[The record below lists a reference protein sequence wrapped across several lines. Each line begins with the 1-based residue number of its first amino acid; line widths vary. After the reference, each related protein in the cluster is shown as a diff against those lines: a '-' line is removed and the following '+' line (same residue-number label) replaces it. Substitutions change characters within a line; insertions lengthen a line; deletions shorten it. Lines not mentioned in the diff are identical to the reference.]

1 MRTRRHRSSGSGSAR
16 PPSGSWSRPPM
27 ASGGGSSSPWRWRRS
42 RSSCCSTSRSRASPR
57 PNGRPFARYS
67 TPSRA
72 RSSSRARAP
81 RWSPTRAPGRCT
93 LATEALDV
101 SGIDAYY
108 GDSHVLHAVS
118 FALKGGRLLGLLG
131 RNGAGKTT
139 CMATI
144 MGFLKPRRGSIS
156 LYGEDVAGLAPDV
169 IARKGICLVPQGRR
183 MFRTLTVRENLM
195 VAAQARKNGGS
206 GWSIDRVFQLF
217 PRLSERH
224 AQLAGSLSGGEQQ
237 MLAIGRALMGNPR
250 VLLMDEPSEGLA
262 PQLVAEVGRTIAQ
275 LKAEGQSI
283 VLVEQN
289 IKLTLDL
296 ADDIVMINTGRVV
309 FRGTAGE
316 IKLDDAIV
324 SQHLGVF

>member
-1 MRTRRHRSSGSGSAR
+1 
-16 PPSGSWSRPPM
+16 
-27 ASGGGSSSPWRWRRS
+27 
-42 RSSCCSTSRSRASPR
+42 
-57 PNGRPFARYS
+57 
-67 TPSRA
+67 
-72 RSSSRARAP
+72 
-81 RWSPTRAPGRCT
+81 
-93 LATEALDV
+93 LATEALAVAD
-101 SGIDAYY
+101 IDTFY
-108 GDSHVLHAVS
+108 GDSHVLHGVS
-118 FALKGGRLLGLLG
+118 FSLQPGRLLGLLG

-139 CMATI
+139 CMSTI
-144 MGFLKPRRGSIS
+144 MGFLAPRRGAIS
-156 LYGEDVAGLAPDV
+156 LYGEAVAGLAPDV

-195 VAAQARKNGGS
+195 VAAQSRRNGGRA
-206 GWSIDRVFQLF
+206 GWSLERVFQLF
-217 PRLSERH
+217 PRLKERH
-224 AQLAGSLSGGEQQ
+224 AQVAGSLSGGEQQ

-296 ADDIVMINTGRVV
+296 ADDVVIINTGRVV
-309 FRGTAGE
+309 FRGAADA